1 MQVTCK
7 NCGLTYSG
15 HFCSNCG
22 QPAATHKLNLYF
34 IWHDIQHGFFHFDTG
49 VLFTAKE
56 LFTRPGDSI
65 REFIEGK
72 RVKHFK
78 PISLVIILATFYG
91 LLRHLFHFSILDKK
105 SVSEIQGVDYEN
117 LNEWISHHYS
127 WIILLSIPMFSVAS
141 FVVFRKQGYN
151 FIEHFV
157 LNSYMASQ
165 RLIFRIAIF
174 PVIKYFSQSENI
186 TLFVDFLMLM
196 DIVFIF
202 WSYITF
208 FQNLSKV
215 KAFLFS
221 IYTYLLFLVIF
232 FIVLLIG
239 VLAFDIHMVN

>member
-22 QPAATHKLNLYF
+22 QPAATHKLNLHF
-34 IWHDIQHGFFHFDTG
+34 IWHDIQHGFFHFDKG
-49 VLFTAKE
+49 VLFTAKQ

-78 PISLVIILATFYG
+78 PISLVIILATLYG
-91 LLRHLFHFSILDKK
+91 LLRHLFHFSILDKNA
-105 SVSEIQGVDYEN
+105 VSEIQGVDYEN

-186 TLFVDFLMLM
+186 TLFVDFLMLL

-221 IYTYLLFLVIF
+221 IYTYLLFLVVF

-239 VLAFDIHMVN
+239 ILAFDIHTVN

>member
-22 QPAATHKLNLYF
+22 QPAATHKLNLHF
-34 IWHDIQHGFFHFDTG
+34 IWHDIQHGFFHFDNG

-78 PISLVIILATFYG
+78 PISLVIILATLYG

-105 SVSEIQGVDYEN
+105 SVSEIQGIDYEK

-127 WIILLSIPMFSVAS
+127 WIILLSIPMFSLAS
-141 FVVFRKQGYN
+141 FIVFRKQGYN

-174 PVIKYFSQSENI
+174 PVIKYFSESENI
-186 TLFVDFLMLM
+186 TLFVDFLMLL

-215 KAFLFS
+215 KAFIFS
-221 IYTYLLFLVIF
+221 IYTYLLFLVVF

-239 VLAFDIHMVN
+239 VLAFDIHLVN

>member
-22 QPAATHKLNLYF
+22 QPAATHKLNIHF
-34 IWHDIQHGFFHFDTG
+34 IRHDIQHGFFHFDNG

-78 PISLVIILATFYG
+78 PISLVIILATLYG
-91 LLRHLFHFSILDKK
+91 LLRHLFHFSILDKNA
-105 SVSEIQGVDYEN
+105 VSEIQGVDYEN

-174 PVIKYFSQSENI
+174 PVIKYCSESENV

-215 KAFLFS
+215 KAFIFS
-221 IYTYLLFLVIF
+221 IYTYLLFLVVF

-239 VLAFDIHMVN
+239 VLAFDIHLVN